1 MGLMM
6 KPVDLL
12 SLLVLGSGVDTS
24 STSSSIRIG
33 GVGTGDARS
42 TIGVT
47 IGRSREGGKPDR

>member
-12 SLLVLGSGVDTS
+12 SLLVPGSGVDTS
-24 STSSSIRIG
+24 STSSSIRIE

-42 TIGVT
+42 TIEVT
-47 IGRSREGGKPDR
+47 IGGSREGGKPDR